1 MRKLPRVKEDNTEIT
16 EDVLSLIRL
25 LIEYCRSEA
34 SSMCLYKRRHTT
46 EQAEAGLFHCV
57 LNRFN
62 CNIRIL
68 ELVKLILNAGF
79 DLEARDVNGNTPLLY
94 SVYYTSEFQLIEVID
109 TLIKAGANIHVT
121 NKNGEGCLHLL
132 LRRLSACNNYKMNDE
147 FAGSIVDLLVR
158 LIEQGCD
165 PTLGN
170 IVGYNPV
177 DAALSPTAWPLWCSA
192 LVGAKKDIKKI
203 LLAIDYSSGI
213 VQFDAE
219 VEEKFTEAL
228 KCTSRAVTRPPGE
241 GYTGQHTDGPCY
253 LCRGQSDKRVRQMP
267 FDEFVSPVVEELGF
281 GIHMGL
287 YNHYDNEEC
296 LRVQDED
303 SNHLLDYHPDTMSLG
318 RKRKRSLNRHVAYL
332 MWRDGILRTPDDCQR
347 WAAGAEEL

>member
-1 MRKLPRVKEDNTEIT
+1 MRKLPMGTEGNTEIT
-16 EDVLSLIRL
+16 EDVLRLIRL
-25 LIEYCRSEA
+25 LIKYCRSEA

-46 EQAEAGLFHCV
+46 EPAKAGLFHCV
-57 LNRFN
+57 LNRSN
-62 CNIRIL
+62 CNIHIL
-68 ELVKLILNAGF
+68 ELVKLILDSGF
-79 DLEARDVNGNTPLLY
+79 DLEACDVNGNTPLLY
-94 SVYYTSEFQLIEVID
+94 SMYYTPEFQLIEVVD
-109 TLIKAGANIHVT
+109 ALIRAGANIHVT

-132 LRRLSACNNYKMNDE
+132 LRRLSACNNYKMNAK
-147 FAGSIVDLLVR
+147 FAGSIVDLLVL

-165 PTLGN
+165 PTLSN
-170 IVGYNPV
+170 VVGYNPV

-203 LLAIDYSSGI
+203 LLAIDDSSGI

-219 VEEKFTEAL
+219 VEEKFAEAL
-228 KCTSRAVTRPPGE
+228 KCTSRAVTRLPGE
-241 GYTGQHTDGPCY
+241 EYTGQHTDGPCY

-267 FDEFVSPVVEELGF
+267 FDEFASLVVEELGF
-281 GIHMGL
+281 GIHMWL

-303 SNHLLDYHPDTMSLG
+303 SCYPLDYHPDAMPLD

-347 WAAGAEEL
+347 WAVGAGEL